1 MQLEDY
7 QCLKTY
13 DVSPLTIQ
21 TILNYSACRGTLISC
36 IYTNV
41 STSHTMVTT
50 AMVVRLLR
58 LQKKYY
64 PQSFTFCF
72 KNTLY
77 SFVINAENKTLT
89 ICLAWRLWI
98 TFAIPLLDHY
108 TTCSSLDSG
117 STFTLSLLLNY
128 PFRFQSWINFNLF
141 TLVF

>member
-1 MQLEDY
+1 MM
-7 QCLKTY
+7 CHR
-13 DVSPLTIQ
+13 SPSKQFSTIVFVERHLYLVF
-21 TILNYSACRGTLISC
+21 ILMFLNHIRW
-36 IYTNV
+36 
-41 STSHTMVTT
+41 
-50 AMVVRLLR
+50 LR
-58 LQKKYY
+58 LRWLSDYYDYRKKYC
-64 PQSFTFCF
+64 PQSFKFCF

-89 ICLAWRLWI
+89 IFLAWRLWI